1 MKHTA
6 WIALFL
12 VFSCTPLNPARASS
26 TGDGQRDWTATN
38 LVESGLLTT
47 VSPLKIDSSDRMG
60 LGVVI
65 GGTLYVLIDDGSGWD
80 FESVTGSTRYPHPIL
95 DFDPSG
101 APRVAFFSPATSRG
115 AWITEARKTGMSWT
129 STILEDTG
137 ESSRLGFRIDDDG
150 LSRICFTDLEPVVLK
165 LKRETERG
173 WIDEVIT
180 SECSDAALYDFEL
193 SPFGSMFALFDGFP
207 VAPLRLASH
216 RGAGWSIENLPH
228 GFPTAMTID
237 SSNNPYIVYQ
247 YRQSLD
253 IRVAHFDG
261 SAWITEIAHP
271 YGDESMFVDIA
282 LDGFDRPH
290 IVFWNM
296 IDLGVTYGFRGD
308 SGWSFEQVTAVSNP
322 DQISDLSIALNSDGR
337 IFVAYLLE
345 RGVLDYAVVLASH
358 DPKPAPDWTP
368 TPLQSPA
375 PTFTPTSPPPPTMS
389 PTPSP
394 PPPTP
399 TCPGDDDFEP
409 NDSCLQAVY
418 IDEYD
423 YDTLQICHDNEDWF
437 EIVLTQDDR
446 LDTWLY
452 FAHASGNLDAQ
463 LLADDCSTVLFE
475 ADSMTDNEH
484 LLYTVNE
491 SAHYFMRVYGVDH
504 AQNGYALRYDVICS
518 DDDLEPNDSCADS
531 ALITIP
537 SSRRLLRICREDA
550 DWFSFD
556 ATGGRAVLIFL
567 HPGECLLEMRL
578 FDPSCGTMLDYS
590 DTSSGMG
597 LIDYYFENSG
607 RYHLWVEGEGARCP
621 YELQISYQGPDP
633 TATPTSMPSDTPT
646 LTPTDVPSETATP
659 TMTSTESPSPT
670 PTQTATP
677 TSTPTA
683 TATRTNTPSPTP
695 TNTRPPTRTP
705 TVTPTVTLTP
715 TPTIPPTGLELI
727 MNDTHLSAGDRFLL
741 DMRVSNR
748 EPDTITGDVYILLD
762 VAGSFFCWPSWRPIA
777 EGLDKRIYV
786 IAPGTSATGT
796 ILDFTWPTVDGS
808 MTGLHFFGAMFRHDS
823 FDLLG
828 NPCVVDWE
836 FN

>member
-1 MKHTA
+1 
-6 WIALFL
+6 
-12 VFSCTPLNPARASS
+12 
-26 TGDGQRDWTATN
+26 
-38 LVESGLLTT
+38 
-47 VSPLKIDSSDRMG
+47 
-60 LGVVI
+60 
-65 GGTLYVLIDDGSGWD
+65 
-80 FESVTGSTRYPHPIL
+80 
-95 DFDPSG
+95 
-101 APRVAFFSPATSRG
+101 
-115 AWITEARKTGMSWT
+115 
-129 STILEDTG
+129 
-137 ESSRLGFRIDDDG
+137 
-150 LSRICFTDLEPVVLK
+150 
-165 LKRETERG
+165 
-173 WIDEVIT
+173 
-180 SECSDAALYDFEL
+180 
-193 SPFGSMFALFDGFP
+193 
-207 VAPLRLASH
+207 
-216 RGAGWSIENLPH
+216 
-228 GFPTAMTID
+228 
-237 SSNNPYIVYQ
+237 
-247 YRQSLD
+247 
-253 IRVAHFDG
+253 
-261 SAWITEIAHP
+261 
-271 YGDESMFVDIA
+271 
-282 LDGFDRPH
+282 
-290 IVFWNM
+290 
-296 IDLGVTYGFRGD
+296 
-308 SGWSFEQVTAVSNP
+308 
-322 DQISDLSIALNSDGR
+322 
-337 IFVAYLLE
+337 
-345 RGVLDYAVVLASH
+345 
-358 DPKPAPDWTP
+358 
-368 TPLQSPA
+368 
-375 PTFTPTSPPPPTMS
+375 MS

-409 NDSCLQAVY
+409 NDSCLEAVY

-437 EIVLTQDDR
+437 EIALTQDDR

-452 FAHASGNLDAQ
+452 FSHASGNLDAQ

-518 DDDLEPNDSCADS
+518 DDDLEPNDSCEDS

-537 SSRRLLRICREDA
+537 SSRRLLRLCREDA

-633 TATPTSMPSDTPT
+633 TATPTSMPSNTPT
-646 LTPTDVPSETATP
+646 PTPTDVPSETATPTSSPSPTVTATDSPTPTP

-670 PTQTATP
+670 PTMTSTESPSPTPTPTATP

-705 TVTPTVTLTP
+705 TVTPTETVTP
-715 TPTIPPTGLELI
+715 TPTIPPTGLELV
-727 MNDTHLSAGDRFLL
+727 MNDTHLSTGDRFLL

-762 VAGSFFCWPSWRPIA
+762 VAGSFFCWPSWRPVA

-796 ILDFTWPTVDGS
+796 VLDFIWPPVDGS

-828 NPCVVDWE
+828 SVSVIEWSYNAGRAPSAIR
-836 FN
+836 